1 MIVGPAGGNGV
12 TALTERRGERLGVV
26 GDLPRVKL
34 EFGPERLAEGDR
46 LGRDH
51 MHQRATL
58 KARKYRRID
67 FLGNRIVVGENEPA
81 ARPAQGLVGR
91 RGDHMG
97 MRKWRRMHAARD
109 KAREM
114 RHVDEKIS

>member
-1 MIVGPAGGNGV
+1 MIVGAAGGNGV

-34 EFGPERLAEGDR
+34 ELGPERLAEGDR

-58 KARKYRRID
+58 EARKYRRID
-67 FLGNRIVVGENEPA
+67 LFGDRLIVGENEPA
-81 ARPAQGLVGR
+81 ARPAKSLVGR
-91 RGDHMG
+91 RGDDMG
-97 MRKWRRMHAARD
+97 MRERRRM
-109 KAREM
+109 
-114 RHVDEKIS
+114 